1 MSGRRDLTELD
12 YRGVEMANFNDRI
25 EKKYQVGIS
34 ESEVAGLWRDL
45 SSFLGPHGLAPVQEI
60 TSVGSV
66 YFDNKDCDLLRY
78 SLLGRLM
85 LVRIRT
91 YEIYGRLPEPISE
104 YWVEVKTA
112 ADERRKKKRFRL
124 TKSALLEFL
133 EGRDAGESVFDY
145 NRHDAEWEL
154 IGDLYRHTQETVLTL
169 GLKPILLV
177 IYKRVAFQSEVE
189 RLCIDWDVQY
199 HYVTKDFFDYDSW
212 KYLVEKPTGRG
223 GKVILELKYLQ
234 GAVPAWFSELQR
246 RYPIWNRE
254 YLKPVEG
261 MGFLFEGPL
270 KHHKEANSFLGMIG
284 AYMTNSQLG

>member
-1 MSGRRDLTELD
+1 M
-12 YRGVEMANFNDRI
+12 
-25 EKKYQVGIS
+25 
-34 ESEVAGLWRDL
+34 
-45 SSFLGPHGLAPVQEI
+45 
-60 TSVGSV
+60 
-66 YFDNKDCDLLRY
+66 
-78 SLLGRLM
+78 
-85 LVRIRT
+85 
-91 YEIYGRLPEPISE
+91 
-104 YWVEVKTA
+104 
-112 ADERRKKKRFRL
+112 
-124 TKSALLEFL
+124 
-133 EGRDAGESVFDY
+133 
-145 NRHDAEWEL
+145 
-154 IGDLYRHTQETVLTL
+154 
-169 GLKPILLV
+169 
-177 IYKRVAFQSEVE
+177 
-189 RLCIDWDVQY
+189 QY